1 IDGSDLCSVLLG
13 KVCCASNKTPQTI
26 RRISLSDRARTARRG
41 AVPVPS
47 PAKSSGP
54 QQQPA
59 PVPPCRPYRQVRAAT
74 HHSLAVS
81 CVRFSPCGRLLAT
94 ASLDGT
100 VALLSPSS
108 LTVIATLRGHAAGV
122 SDLSWSTESF
132 YLCSASDDRTL
143 CIWDIRPI
151 LAGANPGGQP
161 AGADRCVR
169 VLKGHT
175 NFVFSANF
183 NPQTSSQV
191 ASGGFDCTVRNWDVK
206 SDRCTRAIDA
216 HSEPVTSVH
225 FIGDGSIIVSGSHDG
240 SCKIWDAKTG
250 ACLKTVIDDKKPAVS
265 FSMFSPNGKFILVA
279 TLDDSLKL
287 CNFATGKFLKV
298 YSGHVNRVYCIQS
311 VFSVTN
317 RKYIVS
323 RSEENCV
330 YIWDLQGRNIVQ
342 KLEGHTDTV
351 ISVSCHPTDNKIAS
365 GGLDND
371 RTVRLWVQDS

>member
-1 IDGSDLCSVLLG
+1 M
-13 KVCCASNKTPQTI
+13 
-26 RRISLSDRARTARRG
+26 
-41 AVPVPS
+41 
-47 PAKSSGP
+47 SSGA
-54 QQQPA
+54 QP
-59 PVPPCRPYRQVRAAT
+59 PPPPYRPYRQVRAAT
-74 HHSLAVS
+74 PHTRAVS

-108 LTVIATLRGHAAGV
+108 LAVIATLRGHTDGV
-122 SDLSWSTESF
+122 SDLSWSTDSF

-143 CIWDIRPI
+143 RIWDFRPI
-151 LAGANPGGQP
+151 LSGPNPGGQP
-161 AGADRCVR
+161 ADPNADRCIR
-169 VLKGHT
+169 VLKGHA

-183 NPQTSSQV
+183 NPQTSYQV
-191 ASGGFDCTVRNWDVK
+191 ASGGFDCTVRIWDVK
-206 SDRCTRAIDA
+206 SGRCVRAIDA

-225 FIGDGSIIVSGSHDG
+225 FIRDGSIIVSGSHDG
-240 SCKIWDAKTG
+240 SCKIWDAGTG
-250 ACLKTVIDDKKPAVS
+250 SCLKTVIDDKKPAVS

-311 VFSVTN
+311 AFSVTN
-317 RKYIVS
+317 GKYIVS
-323 RSEENCV
+323 GSEDNCV
-330 YIWDLQGRNIVQ
+330 YIWDLQGRNILQ

-351 ISVSCHPTDNKIAS
+351 ISVSCHPTENKIVS

-371 RTVRLWVQDS
+371 RTVRLWVQDG

>member
-1 IDGSDLCSVLLG
+1 M
-13 KVCCASNKTPQTI
+13 
-26 RRISLSDRARTARRG
+26 
-41 AVPVPS
+41 
-47 PAKSSGP
+47 SSGA
-54 QQQPA
+54 QQQP
-59 PVPPCRPYRQVRAAT
+59 PPPPYRQVRTAT
-74 HHSLAVS
+74 PHTRAVS

-108 LTVIATLRGHAAGV
+108 LAVIATLRGHTGGV
-122 SDLSWSTESF
+122 SDLSWSTDSF

-143 CIWDIRPI
+143 RIWDFRPI
-151 LAGANPGGQP
+151 LSGPNPGGQP
-161 AGADRCVR
+161 ADPNADRCIR

-183 NPQTSSQV
+183 NPQTSYQV
-191 ASGGFDCTVRNWDVK
+191 ASGGFDCTVRIWDVK
-206 SDRCTRAIDA
+206 SGRCVRAIDA

-225 FIGDGSIIVSGSHDG
+225 FIRDGSIIVSGSHDG
-240 SCKIWDAKTG
+240 SCKIWDARTG
-250 ACLKTVIDDKKPAVS
+250 SCLKTVIDDKKPAVS

-311 VFSVTN
+311 AFSVTN
-317 RKYIVS
+317 GKYIVS
-323 RSEENCV
+323 GSEDNCV
-330 YIWDLQGRNIVQ
+330 YIWDLQGRNILQ
-342 KLEGHTDTV
+342 KLEGHTDAV
-351 ISVSCHPTDNKIAS
+351 ISVSCHPTENKIVS

-371 RTVRLWVQDS
+371 RTVRLWVQQDG

>member
-1 IDGSDLCSVLLG
+1 MS
-13 KVCCASNKTPQTI
+13 
-26 RRISLSDRARTARRG
+26 
-41 AVPVPS
+41 
-47 PAKSSGP
+47 
-54 QQQPA
+54 QQPA
-59 PVPPCRPYRQVRAAT
+59 PPPPYRPYRQVRAAT
-74 HHSLAVS
+74 PHSRAVS

-100 VALLSPSS
+100 IALLSPSS
-108 LTVIATLRGHAAGV
+108 LAVIALLRGHTDGV

-132 YLCSASDDRTL
+132 YLCSASDDHTL
-143 CIWDIRPI
+143 RIWDIRPV
-151 LAGANPGGQP
+151 LAGGAQAAAADPS
-161 AGADRCVR
+161 ADRCVR

-183 NPQTSSQV
+183 NPQTSSQI
-191 ASGGFDCTVRNWDVK
+191 ASGGFDCTVRIWDAK
-206 SDRCTRAIDA
+206 GGKCTRAIAA

-225 FIGDGSIIVSGSHDG
+225 FIRDGSIIVSGSHDG

-265 FSMFSPNGKFILVA
+265 FAMFSPNGKFILVA
-279 TLDDSLKL
+279 ALDDSLKL

-298 YSGHVNRVYCIQS
+298 YSGHVNRIYCIQS
-311 VFSVTN
+311 AFSVTN
-317 RKYIVS
+317 GKYIVS
-323 RSEENCV
+323 GSEDNCV
-330 YIWDLQGRNIVQ
+330 YIWDLQGRNVLQ

-351 ISVSCHPTDNKIAS
+351 ISVSCHPTENKIAS